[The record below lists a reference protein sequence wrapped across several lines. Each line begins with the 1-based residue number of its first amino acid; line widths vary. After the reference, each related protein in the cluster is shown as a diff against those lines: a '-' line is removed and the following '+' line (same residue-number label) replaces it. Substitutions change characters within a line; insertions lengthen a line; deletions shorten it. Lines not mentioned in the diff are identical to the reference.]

1 MENALIVLFGLTMLN
16 MAATSRIKTY
26 IKILSFQ
33 GVLLFLICYFGVE
46 KNNLI
51 NLIFLSFETLIVKAF
66 VIPMFLRKILQKNL
80 IYRDSEPHIPQ
91 FYCLVLASTILFI
104 GFLISYIDYPAF
116 SLINPMYFGVSISVI
131 IISLFLITVRHKVL
145 TNVIGFITMENGIF
159 LLSLSVAKEMPIVV
173 SLGVLLDIFI
183 AVYILG
189 LLINKINEKFEDLS
203 VCSLSDLKDCK
214 NND

>member
-1 MENALIVLFGLTMLN
+1 MENALIVLFGLTMLY
-16 MAATSRIKTY
+16 MAGTSRIKAY
-26 IKILSFQ
+26 IKMLSIQ

-46 KNNLI
+46 KNNLMSF
-51 NLIFLSFETLIVKAF
+51 IFLAFETLIIKTFA
-66 VIPMFLRKILQKNL
+66 IPMFLRKILQKNL

-131 IISLFLITVRHKVL
+131 IISLFLITVRHKAL

-159 LLSLSVAKEMPIVV
+159 LLSLSVAKDMPMIVN
-173 SLGVLLDIFI
+173 LGILLDIFI
-183 AVYILG
+183 AVFILG
-189 LLINKINEKFEDLS
+189 LLINRINENFEDLS
-203 VCSLSDLKDCK
+203 VCNLSDLKDCK